1 MAREPVRALGAT
13 LRVAASLVVVLLLA
27 SCRRAPVGACVDA
40 DGGEPVGPA
49 LLAFLSRSRSA
60 HHRADARE
68 EQKDLAAA
76 ETELSAIVMGPKPP
90 CPDAAEVR
98 EVLAD
103 THARLADLRSR
114 HADFSGALADIERGL
129 ALVPEA
135 SYFRGHLFEVRGLV
149 EERRSK
155 ALGAQGDGAGA
166 AQAQDRALTAFQEA
180 MRIQSEVIQKA
191 SPAR

>member
-1 MAREPVRALGAT
+1 MKRALALVLLALALGACSK
-13 LRVAASLVVVLLLA
+13 A
-27 SCRRAPVGACVDA
+27 RRDPCADG

-68 EQKDLAAA
+68 EHQEWSAA
-76 ETELSAIVMGPKPP
+76 ETELEAIIEGPKPA

-103 THARLADLRSR
+103 THARLGDLRSR
-114 HADFSGALADIERGL
+114 HADFAAALAEVDHGL
-129 ALVPEA
+129 ALVPDT

-149 EERRSK
+149 EERQSK
-155 ALGAQGDGAGA
+155 ALAARGDARGA
-166 AQAQDRALTAFQEA
+166 AAAEERALGAFQDA
-180 MRIQSEVIQKA
+180 MRIQSAVIEQA
-191 SPAR
+191 SPKH

>member
-1 MAREPVRALGAT
+1 
-13 LRVAASLVVVLLLA
+13 LRVGPSLLLVLLLGG
-27 SCRRAPVGACVDA
+27 CHKAPVDACVDT

-76 ETELSAIVMGPKPP
+76 ESELSAIVQGPKPP
-90 CPDAAEVR
+90 CHDAAEVR

-114 HADFSGALADIERGL
+114 HADFAGALADIEHGL

-155 ALGAQGDGAGA
+155 ALGAAGDGAGA
-166 AQAQDRALTAFQEA
+166 TAAQERALTAFQEA

>member
-1 MAREPVRALGAT
+1 MRR
-13 LRVAASLVVVLLLA
+13 AASLLLLGLA
-27 SCRRAPVGACVDA
+27 LAGCHRAPPDPCGGAE
-40 DGGEPVGPA
+40 GGKPVGPA

-68 EQKDLAAA
+68 EHQELAAA
-76 ETELSAIVMGPKPP
+76 EGELQAIIQGPRPA

-114 HADFSGALADIERGL
+114 HGDFAAALADLERGL
-129 ALVPEA
+129 ALVPET

-149 EERRSK
+149 EERQSK
-155 ALGAQGDGAGA
+155 ALAGRGDGAGAGA
-166 AQAQDRALTAFQEA
+166 AQARALDAFQEA
-180 MRIQSEVIQKA
+180 MRIQSEVIQQA
-191 SPAR
+191 SPER

>member
-1 MAREPVRALGAT
+1 MRLGAALFLGALALGACHK
-13 LRVAASLVVVLLLA
+13 AA
-27 SCRRAPVGACVDA
+27 PDACVDP

-68 EQKDLAAA
+68 EQRDLPAA
-76 ETELSAIVMGPKPP
+76 ERELVAILEGPKPP
-90 CPDAAEVR
+90 CADAAEVR

-114 HADFSGALADIERGL
+114 HEDFTGSLGDVERGL
-129 ALVPEA
+129 ALVPES

-149 EERRSK
+149 EERQSK
-155 ALGAQGDGAGA
+155 VLAGRGDGAGA
-166 AQAQDRALTAFQEA
+166 AQAQERALTAFQEA

>member
-1 MAREPVRALGAT
+1 MKLARALLLVVLALGACSK
-13 LRVAASLVVVLLLA
+13 AE
-27 SCRRAPVGACVDA
+27 PNACADG

-68 EQKDLAAA
+68 EHQEWSGA
-76 ETELSAIVMGPKPP
+76 ETELEAIIEGPKPA

-103 THARLADLRSR
+103 TYARLADLRSR
-114 HADFSGALADIERGL
+114 HADFAAALADIERGL
-129 ALVPEA
+129 ALVPDT

-149 EERRSK
+149 EERNAK
-155 ALGAQGDGAGA
+155 ALAGRGDAPGA
-166 AQAQDRALTAFQEA
+166 AAAEERALAAFQEA
-180 MRIQSEVIQKA
+180 MRIQSDVIERT
-191 SPAR
+191 SPHH

>member
-1 MAREPVRALGAT
+1 VKLAT
-13 LRVAASLVVVLLLA
+13 SLLLLGLA
-27 SCRRAPVGACVDA
+27 LAGCHKGAPDPCGSAE
-40 DGGEPVGPA
+40 GGEPVGPA

-68 EQKDLAAA
+68 ERQELAAA
-76 ETELSAIVMGPKPP
+76 EVELQAIIQGPKPA

-103 THARLADLRSR
+103 THARLAGLRSQ
-114 HADFSGALADIERGL
+114 HGDFATALADIERGL
-129 ALVPEA
+129 ALVPET

-149 EERRSK
+149 EERQSK
-155 ALGAQGDGAGA
+155 ALGGRGDSTGAGA
-166 AQAQDRALTAFQEA
+166 AQARALDAFQEA

-191 SPAR
+191 SPER